1 MARFTVTVEADDDP
15 AGSKMTI
22 RLEASSAGARVL
34 EVAIVAGEGGS
45 VSSEAF
51 PPVSLER
58 LVSAF
63 TAPSGT
69 FHAANGGPPVRPK
82 ARPANAKS
90 ERSYR
95 RMPDPAELLSAY
107 QNADSVT
114 GLARRYGVPRHTMN
128 GWLSRLRR
136 MGLLASR

>member
-1 MARFTVTVEADDDP
+1 MTRFTVTVAADDDP
-15 AGSKMTI
+15 TGSKMTI
-22 RLEASSAGARVL
+22 RLETSATGARVL

-51 PPVSLER
+51 PPVSLET

-63 TAPSGT
+63 ATPGGE
-69 FHAANGGPPVRPK
+69 FHPGNGGPAVPPK
-82 ARPANAKS
+82 ARPTNAKS

-95 RMPDPAELLSAY
+95 RMPDANELLSAY
-107 QNADSVT
+107 QDADSVT
-114 GLARRYGVPRHTMN
+114 ELARRYGVPRHTMN

-136 MGLLASR
+136 MGLLTSR